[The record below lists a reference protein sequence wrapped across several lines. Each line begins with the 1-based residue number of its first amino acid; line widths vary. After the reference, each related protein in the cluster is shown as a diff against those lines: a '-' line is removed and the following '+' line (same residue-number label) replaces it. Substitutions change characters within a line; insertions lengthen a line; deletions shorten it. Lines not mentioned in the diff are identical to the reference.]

1 MKIVFEDLF
10 EEANWQPFVYQGK
23 KLIRSDKINLPAE
36 KTSIRVTFISTDSKW
51 KQGIAIRPLK
61 GRLEVEGELYPKG
74 KGAGLWEST
83 LPEEILVT
91 VHSKDRILWV
101 YNLWET
107 EDKSVDFWHNGAAM
121 YVEEHEGYKIYY
133 CNDGCQDDDLNDLI
147 FKLEILPVQEEEPS
161 PKKSRAKRKP
171 LKE

>member
-10 EEANWQPFVYQGK
+10 EQANWQPIVYQGK
-23 KLIRSDKINLPAE
+23 KLIRADKIHLPAE
-36 KTSIRVTFISTDSKW
+36 KTSIRVTFIKTDSKW
-51 KQGIAIRPLK
+51 KQGIALRPLK
-61 GRLEVEGELYPKG
+61 GRVEVEGELYPKG
-74 KGAGLWEST
+74 KLSRLWEHAA
-83 LPEEILVT
+83 PKVINVT
-91 VHSKDRILWV
+91 VHAKDKILWV

-107 EDKSVDFWHNGAAM
+107 EDKTVHFWHNGAAM

-133 CNDGCQDDDLNDLI
+133 CNDGWPDDDLNDLI